1 MKYNIRSRVWDDE
14 GRPVRHTSIAQ
25 GQYCVSDDPDAV
37 ITTVL
42 GSCVAACI
50 RDPHRGI
57 GGMNHFVLPKS
68 PTLLPEHC
76 DPYRYGDH
84 LMPRLIDALIA
95 RGAKPERL
103 EAVIFG
109 GASTFESFY
118 NVGERNRDFALDFLF
133 ARGVAIMDAP
143 RVGALGCR
151 LEYWPV
157 SGKLVQTP
165 LGATK
170 ARRRKTLSQ

>member
-1 MKYNIRSRVWDDE
+1 MKHNSCSRAWDDE
-14 GRPVRHTSIAQ
+14 GRPVRHKSIAQ
-25 GQYCVSDDPDAV
+25 GQYCISDDPDAV

-68 PTLLPEHC
+68 PTPPPQHC

-84 LMPRLIDALIA
+84 LMPSLIDALIA
-95 RGAKPERL
+95 KGAKLARL
-103 EAVIFG
+103 EAVVFG

-133 ARGVAIMDAP
+133 AEGITIIDAP
-143 RVGALGCR
+143 RVCALGCR
-151 LEYWPV
+151 LEYWPF
-157 SGKLVQTP
+157 SGKAVQTP
-165 LGATK
+165 LGATRG
-170 ARRRKTLSQ
+170 ARHRA